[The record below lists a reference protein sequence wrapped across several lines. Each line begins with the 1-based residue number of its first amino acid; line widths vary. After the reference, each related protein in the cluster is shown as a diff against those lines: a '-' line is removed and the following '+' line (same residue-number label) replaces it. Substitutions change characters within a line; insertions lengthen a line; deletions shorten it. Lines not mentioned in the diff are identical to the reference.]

1 MPDSVNPAD
10 LDLDLGYIREGT
22 VEIDPL
28 TGRMVIRT
36 TTTEGYEYLD
46 VQEALT
52 KYEGQDVRVVIV
64 PCSTIN
70 KVADLVESG
79 SLPLDQVPRTQRS

>member
-1 MPDSVNPAD
+1 MPSPVTEG
-10 LDLDLGYIREGT
+10 LDLGHVREGV
-22 VEIDPL
+22 VEIDPM

-36 TTTEGYEYLD
+36 DKPDGTCDYLD

-64 PCSTIN
+64 PQATIN
-70 KVADLVESG
+70 RVAQLVDEG
-79 SLPLDQVPRTQRS
+79 NLQGTDIPRAGRN